1 VAEQL
6 GEPIAVGR
14 IGPPRGVKGE
24 TFVQPWTDVPAERF
38 APGAVL
44 STEPADVGPLT
55 VETSSLA
62 GGKLVV
68 RFAGVT
74 DRSEAEALR
83 GVSLFIDAADRPP
96 IDDPDEY
103 YDTDLIG
110 LAART
115 VGGEPLGPV
124 TDVVHAGGASY
135 LVVPVGGRDRLV
147 PFVAAIVPTVDL
159 AAGTVEIDPP
169 EGLFEL

>member
-1 VAEQL
+1 VAE
-6 GEPIAVGR
+6 EPGDLIAVGR

-24 TFVQPWTDVPAERF
+24 TFVAPWTDVPAERF

-44 STEPADVGPLT
+44 YTEPAEVGPLT

-74 DRSEAEALR
+74 DRGEAEALR
-83 GVSLFIDAADRPP
+83 GVSLLISAHERPP
-96 IDDPDEY
+96 IEDPYEF
-103 YDTDLIG
+103 YDTDLVG

-115 VGGEPLGPV
+115 VDGRSLGPV
-124 TDVVHAGGASY
+124 TDVVHAAGTSY
-135 LVVPVGGRDRLV
+135 LTVQVDGRDCLV
-147 PFVAAIVPTVDL
+147 PFVTAIVPTVDL
-159 AAGTVEIDPP
+159 AGGTVEIDPP